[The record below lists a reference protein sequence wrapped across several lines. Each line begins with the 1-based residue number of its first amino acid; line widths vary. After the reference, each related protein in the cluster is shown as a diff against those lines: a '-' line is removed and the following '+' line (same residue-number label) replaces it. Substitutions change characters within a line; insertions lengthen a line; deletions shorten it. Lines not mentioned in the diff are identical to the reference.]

1 MAYAPDARISLIAL
15 EESLTAIERAVA
27 TGEWNEVAV
36 HEPSLT
42 ANWRFLAG
50 NIDRSL
56 FSPTEKLRLETLLK
70 RVRSLTAQL
79 AARKAQITPLIDA
92 FVPAESTTTLP
103 SP

>member
-42 ANWRFLAG
+42 ANWHFLAG

-56 FSPTEKLRLETLLK
+56 SSTEKLRLETLLK
-70 RVRSLTAQL
+70 RVRSLTEQL